1 MSEINTVINVS
12 NTDIITMLVVK
23 NRANLEAKLKDLRA
37 QLKGLNDDYAKY
49 TKELIKGQENNPKIL
64 KYKEAAENFIK
75 VITKIPFRSEV
86 TSNSVPSFNELAYEK
101 SLSMK
106 IEGLC
111 INFYAV
117 NPDKEDDFYEVVPAG
132 VGELYVDIKIP
143 VKVSLANA
151 TLYKN
156 LFEEIYEIEDLLRNE
171 TKMKEQ
177 LIAKVTEK
185 AIEGSTVLKEKL
197 GLENLLLLEK

>member
-86 TSNSVPSFNELAYEK
+86 TSNSVPSFSQLAYEK

-117 NPDKEDDFYEVVPAG
+117 NPDKDDFYEVVPAG

>member
-37 QLKGLNDDYAKY
+37 QLKALNDDYAKY
-49 TKELIKGQENNPKIL
+49 TKGLIKGQENNPKIL

-75 VITKIPFRSEV
+75 VITKIPFRSEI
-86 TSNSVPSFNELAYEK
+86 TSNSVPSIGQLVYEK
-101 SLSMK
+101 NLTDK
-106 IEGLC
+106 IYGLN
-111 INFYAV
+111 IAFYAV
-117 NPDKEDDFYEVVPAG
+117 NPDKEDDFYEAVPEG

-143 VKVSLANA
+143 VKVSPANA
-151 TLYKN
+151 ILYKS
-156 LFEEIYEIEDLLRNE
+156 LFAEIYEIEDLLRNE
-171 TKMKEQ
+171 AKMKEQ
-177 LIAKVTEK
+177 LIARVTEK
-185 AIEGSTVLKEKL
+185 AIEGSTALKEKL

>member
-23 NRANLEAKLKDLRA
+23 NRANLEAKLTDLRA
-37 QLKGLNDDYAKY
+37 QLKALNDDYAKY
-49 TKELIKGQENNPKIL
+49 TKGLIKGQENNPKIL

-75 VITKIPFRSEV
+75 VITKIPFRSEII
-86 TSNSVPSFNELAYEK
+86 SNSVPCFHQLACEK
-101 SLSMK
+101 SSSGK

-111 INFYAV
+111 INFYAI
-117 NPDKEDDFYEVVPAG
+117 NPDKEDAFYEVVPEG

-156 LFEEIYEIEDLLRNE
+156 VFAEIYEIEDLLRNE

-177 LIAKVTEK
+177 LIARVTEK